1 MNKQPFDLVPLAE
14 GRSSVKPRK
23 TGLTMVVDFGE
34 PIEHV
39 SSLLGIAGPYVDL
52 WKIAVGSS
60 RLYQE
65 DYFSRKLELLDKHQ
79 ARSFIGGQFLEY
91 VFATQGWQGVKP
103 FLAEAKRLGISAIEV
118 SDNCVPLSDD
128 ERTRLIKMVI
138 DLGIEVHGEVGS
150 KNSKQDVSEL
160 IDQANICINAG
171 CEIVLVEAAELVL
184 DGEVQADLVQAVQ
197 DGIDPAH
204 LLVELTGFWIKGT
217 TKNDIFEM
225 MKFLVSTFG
234 ADANIANVPSD
245 MVMVLEGLRNGLG
258 VVGPS

>member
-79 ARSFIGGQFLEY
+79 ARSFIGGQFPEY

-171 CEIVLVEAAELVL
+171 CEIVLVEAA
-184 DGEVQADLVQAVQ
+184 
-197 DGIDPAH
+197 
-204 LLVELTGFWIKGT
+204 
-217 TKNDIFEM
+217 
-225 MKFLVSTFG
+225 
-234 ADANIANVPSD
+234 
-245 MVMVLEGLRNGLG
+245 
-258 VVGPS
+258 